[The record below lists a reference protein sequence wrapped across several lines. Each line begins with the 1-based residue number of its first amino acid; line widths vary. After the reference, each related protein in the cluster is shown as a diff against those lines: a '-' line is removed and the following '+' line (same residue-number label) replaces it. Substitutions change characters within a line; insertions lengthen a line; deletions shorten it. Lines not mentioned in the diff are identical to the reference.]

1 MLLSAQTTTCNLTCL
16 RWSRTEEASQFRYL
30 ERPCVCANI
39 HIDEVSA
46 LVLDIGTS
54 TTRAGYAGDDI
65 PKAVFPTTFGYTT
78 HYSGDENNKE
88 VRIHLG
94 DEGVSLWRD
103 GMEVGN
109 PLQNGIVY
117 DWTPVPAIIN
127 HAINRSLHCDPAE
140 HPVLMTEPA
149 WNTQANRERMAEIL
163 FEEFQVP
170 AFYIAN
176 NGVLSAFAAGKGTAL
191 VIDIGKSVASVV
203 PVSDGFVLRKG
214 IAQSPLPPL
223 AQTTAF
229 TMLSNGNANV
239 GRPGASLVPHQL
251 IASKQPVEVNMPP
264 SFALRPERQPGTTKT
279 WLSWAEN
286 REVEEWIN
294 GCVGVLDQGWNDQH
308 AAMRPPRH
316 YEFPTGFSS
325 VFSSERFIPGEVY
338 FTHHHLGGGPQL
350 PPTLP
355 QLIHACLNAT
365 EPDLRPAL
373 LNNVVLTGGNSLLP
387 GMADRINNELMR
399 LAGGIQSKLKIHA
412 PGNPSERRFAPWLGG
427 SILAS
432 LGTFHQLWISKEEW
446 KEHGPNIVAQR
457 CK

>member
-1 MLLSAQTTTCNLTCL
+1 MVAYGGGKST
-16 RWSRTEEASQFRYL
+16 
-30 ERPCVCANI
+30 
-39 HIDEVSA
+39 HEVSA

-54 TTRAGYAGDDI
+54 TTRAGYAGDDV

-78 HYSGDENNKE
+78 HYSADENKE

-94 DEGVSLWRD
+94 DEGVALWRD

-127 HAINRSLHCDPAE
+127 HAINRSLHCDPTE

-191 VIDIGKSVASVV
+191 VIDIGKSVASIV

-214 IAQSPLPPL
+214 ESHNLPFLLLHKQLRSPCFP
-223 AQTTAF
+223 
-229 TMLSNGNANV
+229 GNPNV
-239 GRPGASLVPHQL
+239 GRPGAALTPHQL
-251 IASKQPVEVNMPP
+251 IAAKQAVDVNALP
-264 SFALRPERQPGTTKT
+264 SFTPRADRQKGTTST

-316 YEFPTGFSS
+316 YEFPTGFNS

-338 FTHHHLGGGPQL
+338 FTHHHLGGGAQL

-399 LAGGIQSKLKIHA
+399 LSGGVNSIQTKNPRTWKPDRAKVRTMARWKYPRQSRDVPPALDQQGRMERARAEHCCAAVQVTIHK
-412 PGNPSERRFAPWLGG
+412 
-427 SILAS
+427 
-432 LGTFHQLWISKEEW
+432 H
-446 KEHGPNIVAQR
+446 V
-457 CK
+457 

>member
-1 MLLSAQTTTCNLTCL
+1 MVARSIGA
-16 RWSRTEEASQFRYL
+16 
-30 ERPCVCANI
+30 CA
-39 HIDEVSA
+39 
-46 LVLDIGTS
+46 GYWTS

-109 PLQNGIVY
+109 PSRTALVSFLDKSRDSKVHGLSSLRL
-117 DWTPVPAIIN
+117 DPCSAIIN

-163 FEEFQVP
+163 FEEFQVQHFISP
-170 AFYIAN
+170 TMVCLAR
-176 NGVLSAFAAGKGTAL
+176 TAL

-264 SFALRPERQPGTTKT
+264 LHCGRSASQGQPKHGYRGPK
-279 WLSWAEN
+279 

-316 YEFPTGFSS
+316 YEFRRDSARCF
-325 VFSSERFIPGEVY
+325 R
-338 FTHHHLGGGPQL
+338 
-350 PPTLP
+350 
-355 QLIHACLNAT
+355 LNASYLEKCT
-365 EPDLRPAL
+365 LRTIIL
-373 LNNVVLTGGNSLLP
+373 DLLP

>member
-1 MLLSAQTTTCNLTCL
+1 MVA
-16 RWSRTEEASQFRYL
+16 YGG
-30 ERPCVCANI
+30 
-39 HIDEVSA
+39 DEVSA

-54 TTRAGYAGDDI
+54 TTRAGYAGDDV

-78 HYSGDENNKE
+78 HYSGDENKE

-127 HAINRSLHCDPAE
+127 HAINRSLHCDPTE

-229 TMLSNGNANV
+229 TMLANGNANV

-264 SFALRPERQPGTTKT
+264 SFTLRPERQQGTAKT

-308 AAMRPPRH
+308 ASMRPPRH
-316 YEFPTGFSS
+316 YEFPTGFNS

-338 FTHHHLGGGPQL
+338 FTHHHLGSGSQL

-412 PGNPSERRFAPWLGG
+412 PGNPTERRFAPWLGG

-432 LGTFHQLWISKEEW
+432 LGTFHQLWISREEW

>member
-1 MLLSAQTTTCNLTCL
+1 MAASAGQQLGNWTCL
-16 RWSRTEEASQFRYL
+16 RWS
-30 ERPCVCANI
+30 
-39 HIDEVSA
+39 HEVSA

-54 TTRAGYAGDDI
+54 TTRAGYAGDDV

-78 HYSGDENNKE
+78 HYSADENKE

-94 DEGVSLWRD
+94 DEGVSLWRE

-117 DWTPVPAIIN
+117 DWTPIPPIIN

-229 TMLSNGNANV
+229 TMLSSGNPNV
-239 GRPGASLVPHQL
+239 GRPGATLTPHQL
-251 IASKQPVEVNMPP
+251 IASKQPVDVNALP
-264 SFALRPERQPGTTKT
+264 SFTPRADRQKSTTST

-308 AAMRPPRH
+308 ASMRPPRH
-316 YEFPTGFSS
+316 YEFPTGFNS

-338 FTHHHLGGGPQL
+338 FTHHHLGQGGTQL

-412 PGNPSERRFAPWLGG
+412 PGNPTERRFAPWLGG

>member
-1 MLLSAQTTTCNLTCL
+1 MVA
-16 RWSRTEEASQFRYL
+16 YGG
-30 ERPCVCANI
+30 
-39 HIDEVSA
+39 DEVSA
-46 LVLDIGTS
+46 IVLDIGTS
-54 TTRAGYAGDDI
+54 STRAGYAGDDV
-65 PKAVFPTTFGYTT
+65 PKAVFPTAFGYTT
-78 HYSGDENNKE
+78 HYSGDENKE
-88 VRIHLG
+88 VRVHLG

-103 GMEVGN
+103 GMEVGQ

-117 DWTPVPAIIN
+117 DWTPIPAIIN
-127 HAINRSLHCDPAE
+127 HAINRSLHCDPTE

-149 WNTQANRERMAEIL
+149 WNTQANRERMAEIF

-170 AFYIAN
+170 AFYVAN

-229 TMLSNGNANV
+229 TILSGGNTNI
-239 GRPGASLVPHQL
+239 GRPGANLTPHQL
-251 IASKQPVEVNMPP
+251 IASKQPVELNAMP
-264 SFALRPERQPGTTKT
+264 SFTPRLDRQKGTTRT

-308 AAMRPPRH
+308 ASMRPPRH
-316 YEFPTGFSS
+316 YEFPTGFNS
-325 VFSSERFIPGEVY
+325 VFSSERFVPGEVY
-338 FTHHHLGGGPQL
+338 FTHHHLGGGTQL

-412 PGNPSERRFAPWLGG
+412 PGNPVERRFAPWLGG

-432 LGTFHQLWISKEEW
+432 LGTFHQLWISREEW

>member
-1 MLLSAQTTTCNLTCL
+1 MVA
-16 RWSRTEEASQFRYL
+16 YGG
-30 ERPCVCANI
+30 
-39 HIDEVSA
+39 DEVSA

-54 TTRAGYAGDDI
+54 TTRAGYAGDDV

-78 HYSGDENNKE
+78 HYSPPEGADPNDEEAAKANKE

-94 DEGVSLWRD
+94 DEGVSLWRE

-117 DWTPVPAIIN
+117 DWTPIPAIIN
-127 HAINRSLHCDPAE
+127 HAITRSLRCDASE
-140 HPVLMTEPA
+140 HPILVTEPA

-163 FEEFQVP
+163 FEEFNVP

-176 NGVLSAFAAGKGTAL
+176 NGVLSSFAAGKGTAL

-229 TMLSNGNANV
+229 TILSSGNPNN
-239 GRPGASLVPHQL
+239 GRPGAALTPHQL
-251 IASKQPVEVNMPP
+251 IASKLPVDLNVPP
-264 SFALRPERQPGTTKT
+264 SFTLALTVKKGPQQH
-279 WLSWAEN
+279 
-286 REVEEWIN
+286 
-294 GCVGVLDQGWNDQH
+294 GCHQGWNDQH
-308 AAMRPPRH
+308 AAMRPARH
-316 YEFPTGFSS
+316 YEFPTGFNS
-325 VFSSERFIPGEVY
+325 VFSSERFVPGEVY
-338 FTHHHLGGGPQL
+338 FSHHHLGQNTPQL

-355 QLIHACLNAT
+355 MLISACLNAT

-373 LNNVVLTGGNSLLP
+373 LNNVVLTGGNSLIP

-399 LAGGIQSKLKIHA
+399 LAGGIHSKLKIHA
-412 PGNPSERRFAPWLGG
+412 PGNPAERRFAPWLGG

-432 LGTFHQLWISKEEW
+432 LGTFHQLWISREEW
-446 KEHGPNIVAQR
+446 KEHGPNIVSQR

>member
-1 MLLSAQTTTCNLTCL
+1 MVAYGGGKLQGAFA
-16 RWSRTEEASQFRYL
+16 RSRADFG
-30 ERPCVCANI
+30 
-39 HIDEVSA
+39 IDEVSA

-54 TTRAGYAGDDI
+54 TTRAGYAGDDV

-78 HYSGDENNKE
+78 HYSAQEGVEPDPSDEEAGKANKE

-117 DWTPVPAIIN
+117 DWTPIPAIVN
-127 HAINRSLHCDPAE
+127 HAISRSLRCEASE
-140 HPVLMTEPA
+140 HPILVTEPA

-163 FEEFQVP
+163 FEEFNAP

-229 TMLSNGNANV
+229 TILANGNPNI
-239 GRPGASLVPHQL
+239 GRPGAALTPHQL
-251 IASKQPVEVNMPP
+251 IASKQPVDINVLPNFIPR
-264 SFALRPERQPGTTKT
+264 ADRQKGTTAT
-279 WLSWAEN
+279 WMSWAEN
-286 REVEEWIN
+286 REVEEWVN
-294 GCVGVLDQGWNDQH
+294 GCVGVH

-316 YEFPTGFSS
+316 YEFPTGFNS
-325 VFSSERFIPGEVY
+325 VFTSERFVPGEVY
-338 FTHHHLGGGPQL
+338 FSHHHLGNSPQL

-355 QLIHACLNAT
+355 QLIAACLNAT

-412 PGNPSERRFAPWLGG
+412 PGNPAERRFAPWLGG
-427 SILAS
+427 SILSS
-432 LGTFHQLWISKEEW
+432 LGTFHQLWISRDEW

>member
-1 MLLSAQTTTCNLTCL
+1 MVA
-16 RWSRTEEASQFRYL
+16 YGG
-30 ERPCVCANI
+30 
-39 HIDEVSA
+39 DEVSA
-46 LVLDIGTS
+46 IVLDIGTS
-54 TTRAGYAGDDI
+54 TTRAGYAGDDV
-65 PKAVFPTTFGYTT
+65 PKVVFPTTFGYTT
-78 HYSGDENNKE
+78 HYSGDENKE

-264 SFALRPERQPGTTKT
+264 SFTLRPDRQPGTTKT

-316 YEFPTGFSS
+316 YEFPTGFNS

-432 LGTFHQLWISKEEW
+432 LGTFHQLWISREEW

>member
-1 MLLSAQTTTCNLTCL
+1 MVA
-16 RWSRTEEASQFRYL
+16 YGG
-30 ERPCVCANI
+30 
-39 HIDEVSA
+39 DEVSA

-54 TTRAGYAGDDI
+54 TTRAGYAGDDV

-78 HYSGDENNKE
+78 HYTPPEGADPNDEEAAKANKE

-94 DEGVSLWRD
+94 DEGVSLWRE

-117 DWTPVPAIIN
+117 DWTPIPAIVN
-127 HAINRSLHCDPAE
+127 HAISRSLRCEASE
-140 HPVLMTEPA
+140 HPILVTEPA

-163 FEEFQVP
+163 FEEFNAP

-229 TMLSNGNANV
+229 TILSSGNPNN
-239 GRPGASLVPHQL
+239 GRPGAALTPHQL
-251 IASKQPVEVNMPP
+251 IASKKPVDLNAPP
-264 SFALRPERQPGTTKT
+264 NFTPRLDRQKGTTAT

-286 REVEEWIN
+286 REVEEWSN

-308 AAMRPPRH
+308 AAMRPARH
-316 YEFPTGFSS
+316 YEFPTGFNS
-325 VFSSERFIPGEVY
+325 VFSSERFVPGEVY
-338 FTHHHLGGGPQL
+338 FSHHHLGQSAPQL

-355 QLIHACLNAT
+355 MLISACLNAT

-373 LNNVVLTGGNSLLP
+373 LNNVVLTGGNSLIP

-399 LAGGIQSKLKIHA
+399 LAGGIHSKLKIHA
-412 PGNPSERRFAPWLGG
+412 PGNPAERRFAPWLGG

-432 LGTFHQLWISKEEW
+432 LGTFHQLWISREEW